1 MWSVR
6 ISIQRNMKGNVTI
19 GGHRCQQFEENG
31 YFRDFQT
38 EVQYSS
44 GRGSMVIQ
52 EDPRS
57 SSRARGSSRGSPP
70 LALREAPPPT
80 RRGVSPSHEDGGS
93 GEKQWTANT
102 SADGMSGSKSTSR
115 WNLLKYFIWQFD
127 QFDIFPSIFPIIF
140 CLFSGRTPSPILL
153 KISVPLF
160 CQEVEAAR
168 YINNENKDCRQST
181 RPFPVNSSPTGP
193 SQLVAGYSGKVVL
206 CFWWLFLRRWLSA
219 THYFPL

>member
-1 MWSVR
+1 MGDTSYVVG
-6 ISIQRNMKGNVTI
+6 QDF
-19 GGHRCQQFEENG
+19 HPEEHE
-31 YFRDFQT
+31 RDFQT

-115 WNLLKYFIWQFD
+115 PDSLAYLAED
-127 QFDIFPSIFPIIF
+127 
-140 CLFSGRTPSPILL
+140 L
-153 KISVPLF
+153 
-160 CQEVEAAR
+160 
-168 YINNENKDCRQST
+168 
-181 RPFPVNSSPTGP
+181 SPTILPRGR
-193 SQLVAGYSGKVVL
+193 GGKI
-206 CFWWLFLRRWLSA
+206 
-219 THYFPL
+219 Y